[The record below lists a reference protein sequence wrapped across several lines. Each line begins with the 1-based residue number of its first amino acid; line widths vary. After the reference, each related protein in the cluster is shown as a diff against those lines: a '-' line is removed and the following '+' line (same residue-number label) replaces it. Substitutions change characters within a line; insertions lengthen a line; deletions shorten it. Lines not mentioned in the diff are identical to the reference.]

1 MLTAV
6 EPLRPSITV
15 LHTDTH
21 ACDKIYKDG
30 VQVVIA
36 SNWYLHVYA
45 NVCVV
50 VGLADFMYALHALLA
65 C

>member
-15 LHTDTH
+15 LHK
-21 ACDKIYKDG
+21 C